1 MLNKKRRNIIKN
13 LLLFSPTM
21 LLASCRETNNKN
33 VNSLNKF
40 PNLNLK
46 LITSF
51 PRNLPG
57 TDISAQKLAKNIEK
71 MSLGKIK
78 LNHHAA
84 GELVPAFEVFDAVR
98 EGIADC
104 AFSAPQYWLSKN
116 KAISFFGC
124 VPGGMTS
131 KEMFVWLNQGN
142 GQKLWDNLYSQ
153 YNLKAFPAG
162 DTGTTMGGW
171 FKKEINSIDDF
182 NGLKM
187 RIPGLGGELINRMGG
202 ISLNLSGGEVIS
214 SLKLGVLDAAEWAGP
229 WPDMIMGFHKVAK
242 YYYGPGIHEPN
253 TICEFMINKELWD
266 DLPIEYKAIIK
277 NASYASYIEV
287 LSEYFFNNAK
297 ALKILQ
303 NQHDIKIN
311 HYPSE
316 IVEKLFN
323 LSIDIIKENAKN
335 DLVYN
340 NIYNDWSSTIKLFNE
355 YHKFSDNEYMKL
367 RLENNIL

>member
-1 MLNKKRRNIIKN
+1 MLNKVRRNIIKN
-13 LLLFSPTM
+13 TLLLSPAM
-21 LLASCRETNNKN
+21 LLASCQKNNKKN
-33 VNSLNKF
+33 TNSLDKL
-40 PNLNLK
+40 PELNLNMV
-46 LITSF
+46 TSF
-51 PRNLPG
+51 PKNLPG
-57 TDISAQKLAKNIEK
+57 TDIPAQKLAKNIEN

-78 LNHHAA
+78 INHHAA

-104 AFSAPQYWLSKN
+104 AFSAPQYWISKN

-142 GQKLWDNLYSQ
+142 GQKLWDELYGK

-171 FKKEINSIDDF
+171 FKKKIDTLDDF

-187 RIPGLGGELINRMGG
+187 RIPGLGGELINRIGG
-202 ISLNLSGGEVIS
+202 VSVNLSGGEVIS

-253 TICEFMINKELWD
+253 TVCEFMINKNLWEN
-266 DLPIEYKAIIK
+266 LPNEYQLIIK

-303 NQHDIKIN
+303 NQHKIEIN
-311 HYPSE
+311 HYPNE
-316 IVEKLFN
+316 VIKKLFD
-323 LSIDIIKENAKN
+323 LSKNIIEDNIKN
-335 DLVYN
+335 DP
-340 NIYNDWSSTIKLFNE
+340 IYNDIYKDWAQTINLFNE
-355 YHKFSDNEYMKL
+355 YHKFSDIKYMSL
-367 RLENNIL
+367 RLQNNL